1 MNKSGFTLIEVMI
14 AAAVSVAVL
23 LGLLGVFIACSD
35 LNASARNLTIAINGA
50 QQKLEEIRNHNFAQI
65 LNDYAAGGMP
75 GNLFDPGGEDDNLN
89 SVLDLGEDDNG
100 NGVLDSPLN
109 GGGVV
114 FISLVGGSSDL
125 LQIRIV
131 VSWMQ
136 KGGRHVGEDENFNGV
151 LDAGEDDNGNGQLD
165 SPAQIVTLMAER

>member
-1 MNKSGFTLIEVMI
+1 MLELMI
-14 AAAVSVAVL
+14 AAAVLVVVL
-23 LGLLGVFIACSD
+23 LGLLGVFTGCFG
-35 LNASARNLTIAINGA
+35 LNETAKNLTIAINGA
-50 QQKLEEIRNHNFAQI
+50 QQKLEEIRNHDFAQI
-65 LNDYAAGGMP
+65 PTDYAAGGTP

-89 SVLDLGEDDNG
+89 GILDAGEDDNA

-114 FISLVGGSSDL
+114 FVSAFGGSFDL

-136 KGGRHVGEDENFNGV
+136 KGGRYVGEDENFNGIM
-151 LDAGEDDNGNGQLD
+151 DAGEDVNGNNMLD
-165 SPAQIVTLMAER
+165 SPAQITTLMAER